1 MTLIG
6 IGNAGNGMFWSILAE
21 FVGQTGSQIGKYG
34 FPGKDYPA
42 VWIKGQGNAVLCRSF
57 LQWSCHFPE
66 SGRCFRGLRPLR
78 TENWKNQ
85 SRKELLYPGNETDG
99 RSEQQQSE

>member
-21 FVGQTGSQIGKYG
+21 FVGQIGSQIGKYG

-42 VWIKGQGNAVLCRSF
+42 VWIKGQGNAVLCGH
-57 LQWSCHFPE
+57 SCNGHVIFQRAV
-66 SGRCFRGLRPLR
+66 GGFVVCGL
-78 TENWKNQ
+78 
-85 SRKELLYPGNETDG
+85 
-99 RSEQQQSE
+99 